1 MAPVVGSAS
10 APACIA
16 LVPNLCLEKSVI
28 LLVLDYEFTKKVSI
42 NKGFYFNNIFVN
54 FIGMKKGLFIVVIVA
69 ISFAI
74 ISCKK
79 KTEPVTKPDLGEAY
93 YPGTI
98 GKYIIYDVDSIVF
111 DEFTFDSTFY
121 KYQIKEKIEEEYT
134 DLQGRQALKLVRYI
148 KKFSAAVSYTAMPWT
163 IKDVWQVNI
172 GTKNV
177 EIVEENIRFVKL
189 IFPVK
194 ENSKWNGNSTNTIGE
209 WEYKYSYM
217 DKQETIG
224 GKSYEK
230 VLEVVQKN
238 FPTLISREYYMEKYA
253 KDIGLVY
260 REIIDLDL
268 PSVTSTSIPPLN
280 IPQKSGVIYKS
291 TIVSHGFE

>member
-1 MAPVVGSAS
+1 M
-10 APACIA
+10 
-16 LVPNLCLEKSVI
+16 
-28 LLVLDYEFTKKVSI
+28 
-42 NKGFYFNNIFVN
+42 
-54 FIGMKKGLFIVVIVA
+54 GMKKGLFILAVVA
-69 ISFAI
+69 MSLAI

-79 KTEPVTKPDLGEAY
+79 KTEPITKPDLGEAY

-134 DLQGRQALKLVRYI
+134 DSQGRPALKLVRYI
-148 KKFSAAVSYTAMPWT
+148 KKFSATVSYTAMPWT

-172 GTKNV
+172 TNKSV

-189 IFPVK
+189 TFPVK
-194 ENSKWNGNSTNTIGE
+194 ENNTWNGNSTNTKEE
-209 WEYKYSYM
+209 WEYKYNYT
-217 DKQETIG
+217 DKTETIG
-224 GKSYEK
+224 GVPFEK
-230 VLEVVQKN
+230 VLFITQKD
-238 FPTLISREYYMEKYA
+238 FPTLISREYYVEKYA

-268 PSVTSTSIPPLN
+268 QSVTSTTVPPLS

-291 TIVSHGFE
+291 TIVSYGFE